1 MNALNRFLQM
11 ARDRQDLVFAVF
23 FVFIVAMLIFPLPT
37 WLVDT
42 LLAVNLTLSL
52 MVLITATYL
61 KHPLELSTFPALIL
75 MTSILRV
82 SLSVA
87 TTRLILAYGDAGHLI
102 MAFGQFVIGGNIVV
116 GLVIFLIIAI
126 VQFLVVTK
134 GAERISEVGARFTL
148 DAMPGKQ
155 MAIDNDLRAGDITK
169 EEAKRRRD
177 TLGKESQ
184 FHGAMDG
191 AMRFV
196 KGDAIAA
203 LIIVFIN
210 MLGGITIGM
219 VQRGMS
225 FGEAGRLYVL
235 LSVGDALISQIPA
248 MFIALAAGTIVT
260 RVTTSDEKNL
270 GQDITHQLGA
280 QPRALGVSGV
290 ASVLMGFIPGF
301 PTVVFLILGAI
312 LLTIT
317 WFMTRPPPAAAA
329 PDDGFAGGDDMAMP
343 DMDMGMEPP
352 PLRPPDLGDVVTVHG
367 HPEFLD
373 LLRYDDAYD
382 PMERRKAEFLRRMGF
397 PPPPLG
403 FGLDDTIPHG
413 DVVVEIDGVAVD
425 RFHVP
430 GVTPGSRLTREQSE
444 AIAEGVARVRL
455 RYASSL
461 FGVPEAGRWLEAV
474 QVPCGRLADDV
485 QQLLPFM
492 LLVDSLRLLLDDGVG
507 LTPPRLVLEGLA
519 HASQRAQDAE
529 TIAEIVRGFMRRQIC
544 HIASGG
550 GRVVEAFAT
559 APEVDGLLRQIGAS
573 DLGPQAA
580 RDGDRAL
587 TRFVE
592 SVRGAAAEAGGRFV
606 LITPADVR
614 RIAQKQLLQARI
626 DAFVISWA
634 DIAQDY
640 QVRTTGVVSLSQTA
654 AA

>member
-1 MNALNRFLQM
+1 MSMLMRFLQM
-11 ARDRQDLVFAVF
+11 ARERQDLVFAVF

-126 VQFLVVTK
+126 VQFMVVTK

-219 VQRGMS
+219 AQRGMA

-235 LSVGDALISQIPA
+235 LSVGDALIAQIPA

-260 RVTTSDEKNL
+260 RVTTSDDKNL
-270 GQDITHQLGA
+270 GQDITQQLGA
-280 QPRALGVSGV
+280 QPRALGVAGV

-301 PTVVFLILGAI
+301 PMVVFFILGGL
-312 LLTIT
+312 LLTAT
-317 WFMTRPPPAAAA
+317 WFMTRPPPE
-329 PDDGFAGGDDMAMP
+329 PTPLENGFTDGEDMP
-343 DMDMGMEPP
+343 TDIDMEPA
-352 PLRPPDLGDVVTVHG
+352 PLRPQELGDVVTILG
-367 HPEFLD
+367 HPDFLN
-373 LLRYDDAYD
+373 LLRYDDAYE

-403 FGLDDTIPHG
+403 FGLDEEIPPG
-413 DVVVEIDGVAVD
+413 DVIVEIDGVAVE
-425 RFHVP
+425 RFNVP
-430 GVTPGSRLTREQSE
+430 GFTPGARMTREQSL
-444 AIAEGVARVRL
+444 ASAEGVARVRL
-455 RYASSL
+455 RHASAL
-461 FGVPEAGRWLEAV
+461 FGVPEAARWLETV
-474 QVPCGRLADDV
+474 QIPCGRLADDV

-492 LLVDSLRLLLDDGVG
+492 LLVDSLRLLLDDGIG

-529 TIAEIVRGFMRRQIC
+529 TITEVVRGFMRRQIC
-544 HIASGG
+544 HIAADG
-550 GRVVEAFAT
+550 GRVIDAHAT
-559 APEVDGLLRQIGAS
+559 APMVDGLLRQIGAN

-587 TRFVE
+587 AQFIE
-592 SVRGAAAEAGGRFV
+592 AARRASEEAGRRIV
-606 LITPADVR
+606 VITPADVR
-614 RIAQKQLLQARI
+614 RIAQKQLVQARI
-626 DAFVISWA
+626 DAFVVSWA

-640 QVRTTGVVSLSQTA
+640 QVRTAGVLA
-654 AA
+654 ADQPQAA